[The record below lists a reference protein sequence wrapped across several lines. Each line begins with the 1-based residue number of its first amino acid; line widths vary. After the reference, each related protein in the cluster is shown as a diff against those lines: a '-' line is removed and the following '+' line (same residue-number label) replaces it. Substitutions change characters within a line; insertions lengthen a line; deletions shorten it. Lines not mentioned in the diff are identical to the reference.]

1 MKRLVSLS
9 LIILLASS
17 LFAQTIL
24 GGAIADDTTLTRT
37 GNPYLVQS
45 NLFVPDTV
53 TLDIDDGVELIFSP
67 NTELRVEGELVCRG
81 TAGSPIEMRPPFGT
95 GRAHLERCV
104 YPRNG
109 GYALY

>member
-24 GGAIADDTTLTRT
+24 GSAIADDTLARS

-45 NLFVPDTV
+45 NLFVPDT
-53 TLDIDDGVELIFSP
+53 
-67 NTELRVEGELVCRG
+67 
-81 TAGSPIEMRPPFGT
+81 
-95 GRAHLERCV
+95 
-104 YPRNG
+104 
-109 GYALY
+109 